1 MQVKLTKDKLLKS
14 LSQNSWEKQAVAEA
28 LGTSEASI
36 RRACKKFQIDTEEER
51 KKAQGSIEPQVFKV
65 IKPDNSTLARQG
77 TFVVIPDAHG
87 KEYDRKSAAAI
98 CAFIKDFKP
107 EYVIQIGDL
116 IDNAPLM
123 AKVKTKYPSF
133 DGQDIKELDED
144 YFYANE
150 LLNQIDTV
158 TPKNS
163 KKIFLPGNHEYRS
176 DVLLRTC
183 PEFKKIIG
191 YKERLF
197 TGRTW
202 DTSRKY
208 LEPFELGKLKIF
220 HGEFWGV
227 NHVKKHMI
235 HYRRNLMYGH
245 THQVC
250 QDALAS
256 PMQEIPTWGA
266 SIGCIC
272 NTNPEWQRSK
282 TNGWEHGFAYGW
294 VDKKTGDFYPNI
306 TRIIHNRF
314 YAEGKIYV
322 G

>member
-1 MQVKLTKDKLLKS
+1 MHMKLTKEKLLK
-14 LSQNSWEKQAVAEA
+14 LLGQHRWEKLATAVA
-28 LGTSEASI
+28 LGTDEASI
-36 RRACKKFQIDTEEER
+36 RRACRKFGIDTDVER
-51 KKAQGSIEPQVFKV
+51 KKAMGAIEPQTFDV
-65 IKPDNSTLARQG
+65 IKPTNKAIARPG
-77 TFVVIPDAHG
+77 TFVVVPDAHG

-107 EYVIQIGDL
+107 EYIIQLGDL
-116 IDNAPLM
+116 IDNTPLM

-133 DGQDIKELDED
+133 DAQDIKEIDED

-150 LLNQIDTV
+150 LLNQIDAV
-158 TPKNS
+158 APKNA

-176 DVLLRTC
+176 DILLRAN
-183 PEFKKIIG
+183 PEFLNIIG

-197 TGRTW
+197 KGRNW
-202 DTSRKY
+202 DISRKY

-235 HYRRNLMYGH
+235 VYRRNLMYGH

-250 QDALAS
+250 QDAQVS

-272 NTNPEWQRSK
+272 NMNPEWQRSK
-282 TNGWEHGFAYGW
+282 SNGWEHGFAYGW
-294 VDKKTGDFYPNI
+294 FDKETGDFYPNI

-314 YAEGKIYV
+314 YAEGKVYV